1 MPDGVWMSRA
11 RRAQPS
17 CKAREAGLQKGP
29 KHAPISRLGGEK
41 ICRQRFGCPAW
52 YRVDVSLVPQHFE
65 RNWMVPKKLHE
76 LILDNANRIV
86 EVFVGR
92 ARRHDLPP
100 REATHSAVVDDL
112 NRYVRELALAYQL
125 GDDDRSEAVAK
136 AHGGQRW
143 YAGYDLRSVLLEYGV
158 LRCTISDVVA
168 QAGYEMTTSELDRVA
183 QLVNSA
189 LAEAA
194 VEFTLRATEQL
205 NEALRSAEMA
215 VRAREDVIAVVSHDL
230 KNPLSVIVGSVAML
244 DDALDQDDLE
254 AARAALQSHVARIR
268 RSSTRMNRLITDLL
282 DLAKI
287 RDGRV
292 EIQVREEHASE
303 LLAEATDQS
312 SPLAE
317 QRPVQLVNGGGPDGI
332 VICDRERVL
341 QVFDNIVGNAIKF
354 SSPGDTVRLAVHSSS
369 HECTFAVRDAGPG
382 IPEHQLPLL
391 FDRFWTSP
399 RVTGGS
405 GTGLGLAI
413 ARGIVLAHGG
423 RIWVESTPGE
433 GTSFFFTL
441 PTPSGLRAKDAA

>member
-1 MPDGVWMSRA
+1 M
-11 RRAQPS
+11 
-17 CKAREAGLQKGP
+17 E
-29 KHAPISRLGGEK
+29 
-41 ICRQRFGCPAW
+41 
-52 YRVDVSLVPQHFE
+52 
-65 RNWMVPKKLHE
+65 PKKLHE
-76 LILDNANRIV
+76 LIHDNADQIV

-100 REATHSAVVDDL
+100 REAAHSEVVDDL

-125 GDDDRSEAVAK
+125 GDDDRSEEVAK

-158 LRCTISDVVA
+158 LRCAISDVVA
-168 QAGYEMTTSELDRVA
+168 QAGYEMSTDELDRVA

-194 VEFTLRATEQL
+194 VEFTLRSTERI
-205 NEALRSAEMA
+205 NEALLLAEQA

-230 KNPLSVIVGSVAML
+230 KNPLSVISGSAAML
-244 DDALDQDDLE
+244 DEALGNDNLVGVKGPL
-254 AARAALQSHVARIR
+254 RSHVARIR
-268 RSSTRMNRLITDLL
+268 RSSARMNRLITDLL

-287 RDGRV
+287 REGRV
-292 EIQVREEHASE
+292 EIQVHEEHTLD

-312 SPLAE
+312 TPLAE
-317 QRPVQLVNGGGPDGI
+317 QRPATLANDGGPDGL

-354 SSPGDTVRLAVHSSS
+354 SSPGDTVRLAVECSA

-382 IPEHQLPLL
+382 IPAHQLPLL

-399 RVTGGS
+399 RTTGGS

-413 ARGIVLAHGG
+413 ARGIVAAHGG
-423 RIWVESTPGE
+423 RIWAESVPGQ

-441 PTPSGLRAKDAA
+441 PTPSGVRATEIS

>member
-1 MPDGVWMSRA
+1 MA
-11 RRAQPS
+11 
-17 CKAREAGLQKGP
+17 
-29 KHAPISRLGGEK
+29 
-41 ICRQRFGCPAW
+41 
-52 YRVDVSLVPQHFE
+52 
-65 RNWMVPKKLHE
+65 PKKLHE
-76 LILDNANRIV
+76 LIHDNADRIV

-100 REATHSAVVDDL
+100 REAVHSDVVDDL

-158 LRCTISDVVA
+158 LRSTIGDVIA
-168 QAGYEMTTSELDRVA
+168 QAGYEMRTDELERIA

-194 VEFTLRATEQL
+194 VEFTIRATEQL
-205 NEALRSAEMA
+205 NEALHLAEKA

-230 KNPLSVIVGSVAML
+230 KNPLSVIFGSVAML
-244 DDALDQDDLE
+244 DAALGEENLE
-254 AARAALQSHVARIR
+254 AARSPLRPHLARIR
-268 RSSTRMNRLITDLL
+268 RSSIRMNRLITDLL

-292 EIQVREEHASE
+292 EIQVNEERTSD
-303 LLAEATDQS
+303 LLAEAIDQS
-312 SPLAE
+312 TPLAE
-317 QRPVQLVNGGGPDGI
+317 QRPIKLVNLGGPDG
-332 VICDRERVL
+332 VVMCDRERVL

-354 SSPGDTVRLAVHSSS
+354 SSPGDTVRLAVESSPD
-369 HECTFAVRDAGPG
+369 ECTFSVRDAGPG
-382 IPEHQLPLL
+382 IPQQQLPLL

-399 RVTGGS
+399 RATAGS

-413 ARGIVLAHGG
+413 ARGIVVAHGG
-423 RIWVESTPGE
+423 RIWVESAPGE
-433 GTSFFFTL
+433 GTSFFFAL
-441 PTPSGLRAKDAA
+441 PTPSGVRARDALGGLDGER

>member
-1 MPDGVWMSRA
+1 MT
-11 RRAQPS
+11 
-17 CKAREAGLQKGP
+17 
-29 KHAPISRLGGEK
+29 
-41 ICRQRFGCPAW
+41 
-52 YRVDVSLVPQHFE
+52 
-65 RNWMVPKKLHE
+65 PKKLHE
-76 LILDNANRIV
+76 VIHDNADRIV
-86 EVFVGR
+86 DVFVGR

-100 REATHSAVVDDL
+100 REAAHSDVVDDL

-125 GDDDRSEAVAK
+125 GDDDRSEAVGK

-158 LRCTISDVVA
+158 LRSTIGDVVA
-168 QAGYEMTTSELDRVA
+168 QAGYEMTTHELDRVA

-194 VEFTLRATEQL
+194 VEFTLRATEQI
-205 NEALRSAEMA
+205 NEALRIAEKA

-230 KNPLSVIVGSVAML
+230 KNPLSVIHGSVAML
-244 DDALDQDDLE
+244 DDALGEDNLE
-254 AARAALQSHVARIR
+254 AARSPLRSHVARIR
-268 RSSTRMNRLITDLL
+268 RSSARMNRLITDLL

-287 RDGRV
+287 REGRV
-292 EIQVREEHASE
+292 EIEVGEEHTSS
-303 LLAEATDQS
+303 LLAEAMDQS
-312 SPLAE
+312 APLAE
-317 QRPVQLVNGGGPDGI
+317 QRPARLVNDGGSDRL

-354 SSPGDTVRLAVHSSS
+354 SSPGGTVRLAVESSGQ
-369 HECTFAVRDAGPG
+369 ECTFAVRDAGPG

-413 ARGIVLAHGG
+413 ARGIVDAHGG
-423 RIWVESTPGE
+423 RIWVESAPGE

-441 PTPSGLRAKDAA
+441 PTPVGLRARDADEADSVQRVSK

>member
-1 MPDGVWMSRA
+1 MTA
-11 RRAQPS
+11 
-17 CKAREAGLQKGP
+17 
-29 KHAPISRLGGEK
+29 
-41 ICRQRFGCPAW
+41 
-52 YRVDVSLVPQHFE
+52 
-65 RNWMVPKKLHE
+65 KKLHE
-76 LILDNANRIV
+76 LIHDNADRIV

-100 REATHSAVVDDL
+100 REAAHRDVADDL
-112 NRYVRELALAYQL
+112 HRYVRELALAYHL

-143 YAGYDLRSVLLEYGV
+143 YAGYDLKSLLLEYGV
-158 LRCTISDVVA
+158 LRSTIGDVVA
-168 QAGYEMTTSELDRVA
+168 QAGYEMSTDELDRIA

-194 VEFTLRATEQL
+194 VEFTERATQQL
-205 NEALRSAEMA
+205 NAALLLAEQA

-230 KNPLSVIVGSVAML
+230 KNPLSVISGSAAML
-244 DDALDQDDLE
+244 EDALREDNLE
-254 AARAALQSHVARIR
+254 TARAALRSHVARIR
-268 RSSTRMNRLITDLL
+268 RSSARMNRLITDLL

-292 EIQVREEHASE
+292 EIQASEEHASD
-303 LLAEATDQS
+303 LLVEATAQS
-312 SPLAE
+312 TPLAE
-317 QRPVQLVNGGGPDGI
+317 QRPVQLVNDGGPDGQ
-332 VICDRERVL
+332 VSCDRERVL

-354 SSPGDTVRLAVHSSS
+354 SSPGSTVRLAVETSAD
-369 HECTFAVRDAGPG
+369 ECTFAIRDTGPG

-399 RVTGGS
+399 RVTGGG

-413 ARGIVLAHGG
+413 ARGIVQAHGG
-423 RIWVESTPGE
+423 RIWVESTPGQ

-441 PTPSGLRAKDAA
+441 KTSSSLRAEDASQADPFKLEPDEGSDPR

>member
-1 MPDGVWMSRA
+1 MSA
-11 RRAQPS
+11 
-17 CKAREAGLQKGP
+17 
-29 KHAPISRLGGEK
+29 
-41 ICRQRFGCPAW
+41 
-52 YRVDVSLVPQHFE
+52 
-65 RNWMVPKKLHE
+65 KKLHE
-76 LILDNANRIV
+76 LIHDNADRIV

-100 REATHSAVVDDL
+100 REAAHSAVVDDL

-158 LRCTISDVVA
+158 LRSTIGDVVT
-168 QAGYEMTTSELDRVA
+168 QTGYEMTAHELDRVA

-194 VEFTLRATEQL
+194 VEFTLLATEQI
-205 NEALRSAEMA
+205 NEALSLAEKA

-230 KNPLSVIVGSVAML
+230 KNPLSVIYGSLAML
-244 DDALDQDDLE
+244 DDSLGEDALE
-254 AARAALQSHVARIR
+254 TARSTLQPHVARIR
-268 RSSTRMNRLITDLL
+268 RSAVRMNRLITDLL

-292 EIQVREEHASE
+292 EIQVSEEHTSD
-303 LLAEATDQS
+303 LLADAIDQS
-312 SPLAE
+312 TPLAE
-317 QRPVQLVNGGGPDGI
+317 QRTIQLANAGGSDDL
-332 VICDRERVL
+332 VMCDRERVL

-354 SSPGDTVRLAVHSSS
+354 SSPGATVHLAVESSPD
-369 HECTFAVRDAGPG
+369 ECTFIVRDVGPG

-399 RVTGGS
+399 RGTSGS

-413 ARGIVLAHGG
+413 ARGIVAAHGG
-423 RIWVESTPGE
+423 RIWVESAPGE

-441 PTPSGLRAKDAA
+441 PTPSGVRAREALERAADAVSRSPAIG